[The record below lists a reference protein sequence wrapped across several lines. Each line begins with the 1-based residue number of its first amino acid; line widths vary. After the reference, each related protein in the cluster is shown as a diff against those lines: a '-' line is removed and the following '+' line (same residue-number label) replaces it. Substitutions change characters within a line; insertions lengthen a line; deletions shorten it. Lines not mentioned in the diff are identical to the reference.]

1 MTISEINA
9 KNEEF
14 ISKMINESNT
24 NVGNEVIPENEPMPE
39 NASEIPD
46 GEDPTVCE
54 LEIILSYGE
63 LMKMGFTETVFTG
76 LMESYANIKQMVN
89 IMHQQLVDVFKNEH
103 LDEAEASAA
112 SALTDLGVSVEK
124 YILTTEDQES
134 EELRRLRLSFMFTD
148 LISIY
153 SEIVHVM
160 GERRVMSQT
169 FTAILGGMHN
179 EDNQT
184 NSEDNRS
191 DGAGGDDQETE
202 PVSEEV
208 LPE

>member
-1 MTISEINA
+1 MNLSEINA
-9 KNEEF
+9 QNEEF
-14 ISKMINESNT
+14 ISKMINESNV
-24 NVGNEVIPENEPMPE
+24 NSGNEVIPENEPMPE

-46 GEDPTVCE
+46 GQEPTVCD

-63 LMKMGFTETVFTG
+63 LMKMGFTESVFND
-76 LMESYANIKQMVN
+76 LMEKYADIKQMVN
-89 IMHQQLVDVFKNEH
+89 MMHHQLVGIFKNDH
-103 LDEAEASAA
+103 LDEAEASSAA
-112 SALTDLGVSVEK
+112 ALTDLGVPVEK

-134 EELRRLRLSFMFTD
+134 EELRRLRLSFMLTD

-160 GERRVMSQT
+160 GERRVMTQT

-184 NSEDNRS
+184 DSEDSGS
-191 DGAGGDDQETE
+191 DESTGNDQEAE
-202 PVSEEV
+202 
-208 LPE
+208 

>member
-1 MTISEINA
+1 MNLSEINA
-9 KNEEF
+9 QNEEF
-14 ISKMINESNT
+14 ISKMINESNV
-24 NVGNEVIPENEPMPE
+24 NSGNEVIPENEPLPE

-46 GEDPTVCE
+46 GQEPTVCD

-63 LMKMGFTETVFTG
+63 LMKMGFTESVFND
-76 LMESYANIKQMVN
+76 LMEKYADIKQMVN
-89 IMHQQLVDVFKNEH
+89 MMHHQLVGIFKNDH
-103 LDEAEASAA
+103 LDEAEASSAA
-112 SALTDLGVSVEK
+112 ALTDLGVPVEK

-134 EELRRLRLSFMFTD
+134 EELRRLRLSFMLTD

-160 GERRVMSQT
+160 GERRVMTQT

-184 NSEDNRS
+184 DSEDSGS
-191 DGAGGDDQETE
+191 DESTGNDQEAE
-202 PVSEEV
+202 
-208 LPE
+208 

>member
-1 MTISEINA
+1 MTISEINEQ
-9 KNEEF
+9 NEKF

-63 LMKMGFTETVFTG
+63 LMKMGFTESVFAG

-89 IMHQQLVDVFKNEH
+89 IMHQQLVDIFKNEH

-112 SALTDLGVSVEK
+112 SALTDLGVPVEK

-134 EELRRLRLSFMFTD
+134 EEIRRLRLSFMFTD

-169 FTAILGGMHN
+169 FTAILGGIGN

-191 DGAGGDDQETE
+191 SESGSDDQEAE

>member
-9 KNEEF
+9 QNEEF
-14 ISKMINESNT
+14 ISKIINESNT

-63 LMKMGFTETVFTG
+63 LMKMGFTESVFAG

-89 IMHQQLVDVFKNEH
+89 IMHQQLVDIFKNEH

-112 SALTDLGVSVEK
+112 SALTDLGVPVEK

-134 EELRRLRLSFMFTD
+134 EEIRRLRLSFMFTD

-169 FTAILGGMHN
+169 FTAILGGIGN

-191 DGAGGDDQETE
+191 SESGSDDQEAE
-202 PVSEEV
+202 PISEEV

>member
-9 KNEEF
+9 QNEEF

-24 NVGNEVIPENEPMPE
+24 NVGNEVIPENEPMP

-54 LEIILSYGE
+54 LEIILAYGE
-63 LMKMGFTETVFTG
+63 LMKMGFTESVFAG
-76 LMESYANIKQMVN
+76 LMESYSNIKQMVN
-89 IMHQQLVDVFKNEH
+89 IMHQQLVDIFKNEH

-112 SALTDLGVSVEK
+112 SALTDLGVPVEK

-184 NSEDNRS
+184 DNQNSGSSES
-191 DGAGGDDQETE
+191 GGDDQEAE
-202 PVSEEV
+202 QVSEEV

>member
-9 KNEEF
+9 QNEEF

-24 NVGNEVIPENEPMPE
+24 NVGNEVIPENEPMP

-54 LEIILSYGE
+54 LEIILAYGE
-63 LMKMGFTETVFTG
+63 LMKMGFTESVFAG
-76 LMESYANIKQMVN
+76 LMESYSNIKQMVN
-89 IMHQQLVDVFKNEH
+89 IMHQQLVDIFKNEH

-112 SALTDLGVSVEK
+112 SALTDLGVPVEK

-184 NSEDNRS
+184 DNQNSGSSES
-191 DGAGGDDQETE
+191 GGDDQEAE
-202 PVSEEV
+202 QVSKEV

>member
-9 KNEEF
+9 QNEEF

-24 NVGNEVIPENEPMPE
+24 NVGNEVIPENEPIPE

-63 LMKMGFTETVFTG
+63 LMKMGFTESVFAG

-89 IMHQQLVDVFKNEH
+89 IMHQQLVDIFKNEH

-112 SALTDLGVSVEK
+112 SALTDLGVPVEK

-134 EELRRLRLSFMFTD
+134 EEIRRLRLSFMFTD

-169 FTAILGGMHN
+169 FTAILGGIGN

-191 DGAGGDDQETE
+191 SESGSDDQEAE
-202 PVSEEV
+202 PISEEV

>member
-9 KNEEF
+9 QNEEF

-39 NASEIPD
+39 NAFEIPD
-46 GEDPTVCE
+46 GEDPTVCD

-63 LMKMGFTETVFTG
+63 LMKMGFTESVFAE
-76 LMESYANIKQMVN
+76 LMEKYADIKQMVN
-89 IMHQQLVDVFKNEH
+89 MMHHQLVGIFKNEH

-112 SALTDLGVSVEK
+112 SALTDLGVPVEK
-124 YILTTEDQES
+124 YILTTEQES

-179 EDNQT
+179 ENNQAD
-184 NSEDNRS
+184 SEDSGS
-191 DGAGGDDQETE
+191 DESRGDDQETE
-202 PVSEEV
+202 SVSEEV
-208 LPE
+208 LSE

>member
-1 MTISEINA
+1 MNLSEINA
-9 KNEEF
+9 QNEEF
-14 ISKMINESNT
+14 ISKMINESNV
-24 NVGNEVIPENEPMPE
+24 NSGNEVIPENEPMPE

-46 GEDPTVCE
+46 GKEPTVCD

-63 LMKMGFTETVFTG
+63 LMKMGFTESVFND
-76 LMESYANIKQMVN
+76 LMEKYADIKQMVN
-89 IMHQQLVDVFKNEH
+89 MMHHQLVGIFKNDH
-103 LDEAEASAA
+103 LDEAEASSAA
-112 SALTDLGVSVEK
+112 ALTDLGVPVEK

-134 EELRRLRLSFMFTD
+134 EELRRLRLSFMLTD

-160 GERRVMSQT
+160 GERRVMTQT

-184 NSEDNRS
+184 DNQNSGSTESR
-191 DGAGGDDQETE
+191 GDDQEAE
-202 PVSEEV
+202 QISEEV
-208 LPE
+208 LPK

>member
-9 KNEEF
+9 QNEEF

-46 GEDPTVCE
+46 GEDPTVCD

-63 LMKMGFTETVFTG
+63 LMKMGFTESVFSD
-76 LMESYANIKQMVN
+76 LMERYADIKQMVN
-89 IMHQQLVDVFKNEH
+89 MMHHQLVGIFKNEH

-112 SALTDLGVSVEK
+112 SALTDLGVPVEK
-124 YILTTEDQES
+124 YILTTEEQES

-191 DGAGGDDQETE
+191 SESGGDDQETE

>member
-1 MTISEINA
+1 MNLSEINA
-9 KNEEF
+9 QNEEF
-14 ISKMINESNT
+14 ISRMINESNV
-24 NVGNEVIPENEPMPE
+24 NSGSEVIPENEPMPE
-39 NASEIPD
+39 NTSEIPEE
-46 GEDPTVCE
+46 EDPTVCD

-63 LMKMGFTETVFTG
+63 LMKMGFTESVFAD
-76 LMESYANIKQMVN
+76 LMERYTDIKQMVN
-89 IMHQQLVDVFKNEH
+89 MMHHQLVSIFKNEH
-103 LDEAEASAA
+103 LDEAEASSAA
-112 SALTDLGVSVEK
+112 ALTDLGVPVEK
-124 YILTTEDQES
+124 YILTTENQET
-134 EELRRLRLSFMFTD
+134 EELRRLRLSFMLTD

-184 NSEDNRS
+184 DNQDSGS
-191 DGAGGDDQETE
+191 DESTGNDQKAE
-202 PVSEEV
+202 PISKEV

>member
-9 KNEEF
+9 QNEEF

-63 LMKMGFTETVFTG
+63 LMKMGFTESVFAG
-76 LMESYANIKQMVN
+76 PMESYANIKQMIN
-89 IMHQQLVDVFKNEH
+89 IMHQQLVDIFKNEH

-112 SALTDLGVSVEK
+112 SALTDLGVPVEK

-169 FTAILGGMHN
+169 FSAILGGIGN

-184 NSEDNRS
+184 NSEDS
-191 DGAGGDDQETE
+191 GSGESGSDDQEAE

>member
-1 MTISEINA
+1 MTISEINEQ
-9 KNEEF
+9 NEEF

-63 LMKMGFTETVFTG
+63 LMKMGFTESVFAD
-76 LMESYANIKQMVN
+76 LMERYADIKQMVN
-89 IMHQQLVDVFKNEH
+89 MMHQQLVGIFKNEH

-112 SALTDLGVSVEK
+112 SALTDLGVPVEK

-179 EDNQT
+179 ENSEAD
-184 NSEDNRS
+184 SEDNRS
-191 DGAGGDDQETE
+191 SESGRDDQETE
-202 PVSEEV
+202 SISEEV
-208 LPE
+208 LSE

>member
-1 MTISEINA
+1 MNLSEINA
-9 KNEEF
+9 QNEEF
-14 ISKMINESNT
+14 ISRMINESNV
-24 NVGNEVIPENEPMPE
+24 NSGSEVIPENEPMPE
-39 NASEIPD
+39 NTSEIPEE
-46 GEDPTVCE
+46 EDPTVCD

-63 LMKMGFTETVFTG
+63 LMKMGFTESVFAD
-76 LMESYANIKQMVN
+76 LMERYADIKQMVN
-89 IMHQQLVDVFKNEH
+89 MMHHQLVSIFKNEH
-103 LDEAEASAA
+103 LDEAEASSAA
-112 SALTDLGVSVEK
+112 ALTDLGVPVEK
-124 YILTTEDQES
+124 YILTTENQET
-134 EELRRLRLSFMFTD
+134 EELRRLRLSFMLTD

-184 NSEDNRS
+184 DNQDSGS
-191 DGAGGDDQETE
+191 DESTGNDQKAE
-202 PVSEEV
+202 PISKEV